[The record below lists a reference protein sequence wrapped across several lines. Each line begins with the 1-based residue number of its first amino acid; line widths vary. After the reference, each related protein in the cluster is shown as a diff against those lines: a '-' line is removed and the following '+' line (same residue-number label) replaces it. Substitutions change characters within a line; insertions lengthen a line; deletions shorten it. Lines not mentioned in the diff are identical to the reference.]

1 MGEPRSR
8 SQRCEWFSEMADR
21 DETAGFGGWACRDRA
36 PTLTGQ
42 AQSRGGHPGST
53 RSYTGKQTESQKHER
68 RG

>member
-1 MGEPRSR
+1 
-8 SQRCEWFSEMADR
+8 MADR